1 MREMKNSGI
10 DWIGEIP
17 IDWDIL
23 PAKRFFRNVKR
34 VAGKDADN
42 FERLALTL
50 NGVIKRSKTD
60 NEGLQPEQF
69 ESYQILKENEMVFKL
84 IDLENV
90 KTSRVGLSSYTGLV
104 SPAYIVLTNE
114 NKDNRFYYYW
124 FISMYYNEV
133 FNHLGGSGVRSALN
147 AKDLLNIPIPNIN
160 GAERKKISD
169 FLDEKCA
176 KIDAVIEKQKQVI
189 EKLKE
194 YKLSVITE
202 AVTKGLDPT
211 VPMKDSGVEWI
222 GEMPS
227 RWCLVPFKY
236 VLNERNEKNIPIKT
250 DERLSLSI
258 DKGITLYAEKTTNLD
273 RFKDD
278 VSLYKLAHKGDFV
291 LNSMNMIV
299 GAVGISNYF
308 GCVSPAYYV
317 YYDCEDDHITAKFCD
332 YLFKSKSMRKV
343 LYSLG
348 KGIMAIDR
356 GDGRVN
362 TCRLKVSRDDLRS
375 LKIPVPPIIEQRKI
389 VEKLRKI
396 EIKIDSAIK
405 IRENTI
411 EKLTEYKKSLIY
423 EVVTGKREV

>member
-1 MREMKNSGI
+1 MKNSGVE
-10 DWIGEIP
+10 WIGEIP
-17 IDWDIL
+17 VDWDIL
-23 PAKRFFRNVKR
+23 PTKRFFRNVKR
-34 VAGKDADN
+34 VAGKDVDN

-104 SPAYIVLTNE
+104 SPAYIVLTND
-114 NKDNRFYYYW
+114 NTDNRFYYYW

-133 FNHLGGSGVRSALN
+133 FNRLGGAGVRSALN
-147 AKDLLNIPIPNIN
+147 AKDLLNIPAPNLN
-160 GAERKKISD
+160 ESERKSIAD

-222 GEMPS
+222 GEMPENWS
-227 RWCLVPFKY
+227 LIKA
-236 VLNERNEKNIPIKT
+236 KNAV
-250 DERLSLSI
+250 SI
-258 DKGITLYAEKTTNLD
+258 TNGQDPTTE
-273 RFKDD
+273 
-278 VSLYKLAHKGDFV
+278 GD
-291 LNSMNMIV
+291 
-299 GAVGISNYF
+299 
-308 GCVSPAYYV
+308 
-317 YYDCEDDHITAKFCD
+317 
-332 YLFKSKSMRKV
+332 
-343 LYSLG
+343 
-348 KGIMAIDR
+348 
-356 GDGRVN
+356 
-362 TCRLKVSRDDLRS
+362 
-375 LKIPVPPIIEQRKI
+375 IPVYGSGAASFKTCGEYKVGPTVLIGRKGATLHIPHYIAGKYWNVDTAFDVHIKDGVEFNLKFYYYLAVCFDYKCYISATTLPSMTQSIYNNMFITNPLLSEQKQI
-389 VEKLRKI
+389 VEYLDNKCI
-396 EIKIDSAIK
+396 EIDSVIARKQAIV
-405 IRENTI
+405 

>member
-1 MREMKNSGI
+1 MREMKNSGVE
-10 DWIGEIP
+10 WISEIP
-17 IDWDIL
+17 VDWDIL

-104 SPAYIVLTNE
+104 SPAYIVLTND
-114 NKDNRFYYYW
+114 NTDNRFYYYW

-133 FNHLGGSGVRSALN
+133 FNRLGGAGVRSALN
-147 AKDLLNIPIPNIN
+147 AKDLLNIPAPNLN
-160 GAERKKISD
+160 ESERKSIAD

-222 GEMPS
+222 GKIPEGWKVTKLS
-227 RWCLVPFKY
+227 RVCKTSSGSTPARNKDNEYFLDDAKIRWVRTLDLNDGLVY
-236 VLNERNEKNIPIKT
+236 DSSEKISNVA
-250 DERLSLSI
+250 L
-258 DKGITLYAEKTTNLD
+258 
-273 RFKDD
+273 
-278 VSLYKLAHKGDFV
+278 
-291 LNSMNMIV
+291 LNSSCSIMPKDTVCVAMYGGSGTIGKCGILQKECATNQAICSIVCDNKIINPYYMFYQMISSRKYWMKF
-299 GAVGISNYF
+299 AVGTRKDPNISQEIVANAIVVAPSLNIQSEII
-308 GCVSPAYYV
+308 G
-317 YYDCEDDHITAKFCD
+317 
-332 YLFKSKSMRKV
+332 YLNNKCSV
-343 LYSLG
+343 
-348 KGIMAIDR
+348 
-356 GDGRVN
+356 
-362 TCRLKVSRDDLRS
+362 
-375 LKIPVPPIIEQRKI
+375 
-389 VEKLRKI
+389 
-396 EIKIDSAIK
+396 IDSAIVK
-405 IRENTI
+405 KQSIV